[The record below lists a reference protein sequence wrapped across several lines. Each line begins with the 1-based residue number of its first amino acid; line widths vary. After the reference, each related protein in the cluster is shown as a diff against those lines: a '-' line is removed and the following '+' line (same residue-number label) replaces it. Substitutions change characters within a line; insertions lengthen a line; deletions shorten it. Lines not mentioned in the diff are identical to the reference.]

1 MDKDKLDKLRYIKI
15 ENFVWII
22 YIGIIL
28 FSYYSNHLEEKYL
41 LYNDLKSKDK
51 YQKSLIIIFLT
62 LLIIYYYF
70 AQDSYNEIKNLDN
83 DDSNRKKVLTY
94 ASFTASFLILISGII
109 YLYIAIVDE
118 EIETELAF
126 N

>member
-94 ASFTASFLILISGII
+94 ATFTASFLILISGII